1 MYTTTDLSLINLAI
15 AKPTSTQQP
24 TEQVIDINVGS
35 ILLFNAQN
43 MKSFE
48 IYNLVGDVVMGE
60 ELVKEACCEC
70 CFIDDSKF
78 VYLTKAGSAIIIAHI
93 CEKCI
98 TSSEWADSVQPGELH
113 NKV

>member
-1 MYTTTDLSLINLAI
+1 
-15 AKPTSTQQP
+15 
-24 TEQVIDINVGS
+24 
-35 ILLFNAQN
+35 

-48 IYNLVGDVVMGE
+48 IYKLVGDFVMEE
-60 ELVKEACCEC
+60 ELIKEGLCEC

-78 VYLTKAGSAIIIAHI
+78 VYLTKTGSAIIIAHI

-98 TSSEWADSVQPGELH
+98 TSPEWADSVQPGELH